1 MKITVCLRLF
11 QQTNV
16 EDERRAFRP
25 NHTSGCGGSAA
36 AEARQDAAAGKH
48 TNRRRGETVGGAS
61 RCEPADAHVN
71 RCRGKPAGP
80 LAESSEE
87 EEDIPDLVPDL
98 ECDQGKAVG
107 FSLSGLACLM
117 SILLTK

>member
-1 MKITVCLRLF
+1 MPPAAPTGPVP
-11 QQTNV
+11 Q
-16 EDERRAFRP
+16 P
-25 NHTSGCGGSAA
+25 NDFNGRGGSAA
-36 AEARQDAAAGKH
+36 AEVRRDAAAGKH

-98 ECDQGKAVG
+98 ECDQGEAVG